1 MIPTIDISA
10 FRASEPGALSRTAA
24 ALREACMTTGFY
36 FIAGH
41 GAAPETVAAAF
52 VQSRRFHALPES
64 VKSRVAINRD
74 QSGWLPVR
82 RHIEPESAI
91 NPGMTI
97 NVQEAY
103 IVNRERPADHPWV
116 RARRQFLGPNQW
128 PEGLPGF
135 REAFVAYHDA
145 LAQLGEALLPLYA
158 TALGLEPGYFAEH
171 FRDGASFFRALR
183 YPSVPNHDVAPFGS
197 AAHTDAGFL
206 TFLPAATGDGLEVL
220 LANGAWHKV
229 TERPG
234 MFLVNTGD
242 TLRRWS
248 NETFV
253 SAPHRVVAPLAAD
266 RFSLAFGFN
275 PHFDAE
281 VAPLPTCVAPERPA
295 VAPPTTYGDYYRSR
309 IFRLYPHL
317 NEAAS

>member
-1 MIPTIDISA
+1 MIPTIDVSA
-10 FRASEPGALSRTAA
+10 FRAGEPGALARTAE
-24 ALREACMTTGFY
+24 ALRKACTTTGFY
-36 FIAGH
+36 FIEGH
-41 GAAPETVAAAF
+41 GVAPATVAAAF
-52 VQSRRFHALPES
+52 DQSQRFHAQPES
-64 VKSRVAINRD
+64 VKAKVAINRD

-91 NPGMTI
+91 NPGTTI

-116 RARRQFLGPNQW
+116 RARRQFLGANQW
-128 PEGLPGF
+128 PDGMPGF
-135 REAFVAYHDA
+135 RDSFIAYHDA
-145 LAQLGEALLPLYA
+145 LAALGEALLPLYA
-158 TALGLEPGYFAEH
+158 VALNLPPDWFGER

-183 YPSVPNHDVAPFGS
+183 YPRVPNHAVAPFGS

-206 TFLPAATGDGLEVL
+206 TFLPAATGSGLEVL
-220 LANGAWHKV
+220 LADGEWHAV
-229 TERPG
+229 RERPG
-234 MFLVNTGD
+234 LFLVNTGD

-253 SAPHRVVAPLAAD
+253 SAPHRVVAPLEAD
-266 RFSLAFGFN
+266 RYSLAFGFN

-281 VAPLPTCVAPERPA
+281 VAPLPTCVTAERPPC
-295 VAPPTTYGDYYRSR
+295 APPTTYGDYYRSR

-317 NEAAS
+317 NEAA